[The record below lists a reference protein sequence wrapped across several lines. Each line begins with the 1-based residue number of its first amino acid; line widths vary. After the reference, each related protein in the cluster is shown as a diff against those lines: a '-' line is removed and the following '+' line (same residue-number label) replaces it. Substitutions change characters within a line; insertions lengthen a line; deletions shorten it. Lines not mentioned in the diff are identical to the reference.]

1 MNRDVSECAVGPGFT
16 SDRFLV
22 IGRAGMDF
30 YADPPGT
37 RLEEGGRFLAA
48 LGGSSANI
56 AAGLCRQ
63 GGRAALLTC
72 VSDDPVG
79 EFCMRQLAEYGVET
93 QYVSKTGGEAR
104 NSLAVCDTC
113 GDETQV
119 VIYRN
124 GAADFQMSVEDVE
137 RVDMSG
143 FGGLVTTGTVL
154 AGEPSRSAT
163 FEAIDRAR
171 AASIPIIFD
180 LDYRPYSW
188 PDAETSS
195 RVYTRMAENCDIIIG
210 NDHEFGVLAAS
221 FGDGLKAARA
231 LARGGRTV
239 VYKMG
244 HRGSIALTGSGEFRT
259 GVFSVGALK
268 PTGAGDAFMAGFLIA
283 MTRGRSL
290 IDSIVRG
297 SAAAAIVVT
306 RVGCAPAQ
314 PTSEE
319 LDRFISSRQTPAPME
334 E

>member
-1 MNRDVSECAVGPGFT
+1 MDREVGAVHREPRFT

-30 YADPPGT
+30 YADPPGK
-37 RLEEGGRFLAA
+37 RLQNGDRFVAA

-79 EFCMRQLAEYGVET
+79 EFCLGKLAELGVET
-93 QYVSKTGGEAR
+93 QYVSRTGGEAR
-104 NSLAVCDTC
+104 TSLAVCDTR
-113 GDETQV
+113 GDGTRV

-124 GAADFQMSVEDVE
+124 GAADLRMAVEDV
-137 RVDMSG
+137 RCADIAG
-143 FGGLVTTGTVL
+143 FGGLVITGTAL
-154 AGEPSRSAT
+154 ADEPSRSAT
-163 FEAIDRAR
+163 LMAIETAR
-171 AASIPIIFD
+171 AAGITTVFD

-195 RVYTRMAENCDIIIG
+195 RIYTKVAENCDIIVG
-210 NDHEFGVLAAS
+210 NDDEFGVLATN
-221 FGDGLKAARA
+221 FHDGLDTARR
-231 LARGGRTV
+231 LARDGRTV
-239 VYKMG
+239 IYKMG
-244 HRGSIALTGSGEFRT
+244 HRGSIALTPDREIHT
-259 GVFSVGALK
+259 GTFKVDALK

-283 MTRGRSL
+283 MARGRSL
-290 IDSIVRG
+290 RGSIVRG

-306 RVGCAPAQ
+306 RVGCAQAQ
-314 PTSEE
+314 PTAEE
-319 LDRFISSRQTPAPME
+319 LDRFVSTHQIPKSSE

>member
-1 MNRDVSECAVGPGFT
+1 MDREVGTAHRGPRFT

-37 RLEEGGRFLAA
+37 RLENGDRFVAA

-56 AAGLCRQ
+56 AAGLCRL

-79 EFCMRQLAEYGVET
+79 EFCLGKLAEFGVET
-93 QYVSKTGGEAR
+93 QYVSRTGGEAR
-104 NSLAVCDTC
+104 TSLAVCDTR
-113 GDETQV
+113 GDGTQV

-124 GAADFQMSVEDVE
+124 GAADLRMAVKDVGCA
-137 RVDMSG
+137 DIAG
-143 FGGLVTTGTVL
+143 FGGLVITGTAL

-163 FEAIDRAR
+163 LMAIETAR
-171 AASIPIIFD
+171 AAGVTTVFD

-195 RVYTRMAENCDIIIG
+195 RIYTKGAENCDIIVG
-210 NDHEFGVLAAS
+210 NDDEFGVLATS
-221 FGDGLKAARA
+221 FRDGLDAARG
-231 LARGGRTV
+231 LARDGRTV
-239 VYKMG
+239 IFKMG
-244 HRGSIALTGSGEFRT
+244 RRGSIALTPDREIHT
-259 GVFSVGALK
+259 GAFKVDALK

-283 MTRGRSL
+283 MARGHSL
-290 IDSIVRG
+290 RGSIVRG

-314 PTSEE
+314 PTADE
-319 LDRFISSRQTPAPME
+319 LDRFVSTHQIPKSSKE
-334 E
+334 